1 MGEGFDQST
10 ERIPDLI
17 PDLIYIV
24 THNGLVETTQSP
36 EDALADYG
44 GMQLTGEIEWFRIF
58 KVGKLYE
65 DRELNILYSWGDMG
79 KYHLSYARRSKLDV
93 AEQWAIQW
101 RGRHTQGEQYFPE
114 EHHMWLI
121 LLSLLN
127 TDSSIGIVA
136 WRISQKELRRE
147 SLGPRFS
154 TRHHLIAR
162 VNHMRAFFE

>member
-10 ERIPDLI
+10 EGVLDLNDI
-17 PDLIYIV
+17 TYIV
-24 THNGLVETTQSP
+24 THNGLVRTIQSP

-58 KVGKLYE
+58 KASKLHE
-65 DRELNILYSWGDMG
+65 DRELNILYSWGDLG
-79 KYHLSYARRSKLDV
+79 KYHLSYARRTKSD
-93 AEQWAIQW
+93 ASEQWAIQW
-101 RGRHTQGEQYFPE
+101 RGRLSHGEQYFPE

-121 LLSLLN
+121 LLSLMS
-127 TDSSIGIVA
+127 TDSSMGIVA

-154 TRHHLIAR
+154 TRHYLIAR